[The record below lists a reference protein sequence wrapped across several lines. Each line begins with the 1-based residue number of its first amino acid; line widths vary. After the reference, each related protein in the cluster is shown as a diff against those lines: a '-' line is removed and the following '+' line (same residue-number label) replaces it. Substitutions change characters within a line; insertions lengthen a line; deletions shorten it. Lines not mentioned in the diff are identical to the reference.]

1 MLVYQRVIPSIFWG
15 CGDFDPNPAD
25 GPTLEIRLLPSPR
38 PNANAQSVGQF
49 RQGGQDLPGCPFGEK
64 GRCRPS
70 ADPEWNPNQIKSI
83 NQPINQQSAFQQG
96 NQTTKQPSNHAWQMP
111 QNTWKK
117 SAGLCKLL
125 CNNSSAR
132 CHPWAKSFVWFLWGK
147 EIHRFTFLPWT
158 LPFGGF
164 RQHDLPSRKAH
175 YTTSSIIASHVF
187 M

>member
-70 ADPEWNPNQIKSI
+70 ADPEWNPNQIKS
-83 NQPINQQSAFQQG
+83 NQSTNQSAISLPTRQPN
-96 NQTTKQPSNHAWQMP
+96 NQATIKPCMANATEHME
-111 QNTWKK
+111 
-117 SAGLCKLL
+117 
-125 CNNSSAR
+125 
-132 CHPWAKSFVWFLWGK
+132 
-147 EIHRFTFLPWT
+147 EISWPL
-158 LPFGGF
+158 
-164 RQHDLPSRKAH
+164 QVA
-175 YTTSSIIASHVF
+175 
-187 M
+187 MQ